1 MNADISAA
9 WEKINEMVRQTFS
22 ILPNLLVALV
32 VFTFFYFV
40 AKWSR
45 TLVRKLITRYQRTR
59 YLGRLLG
66 RLSQGA
72 VILLGLLVS
81 LSIVI
86 PSFHARDLIQVLGL
100 GSVAIG
106 FAFRDIFQNFLAGI
120 LLLITQPFHIG
131 DQIVVTGFEGAVEDI
146 QTRATIIKTY
156 DGRRIVIPN
165 STLFNQS
172 VTVNTAYP
180 IRRSEYDVGIG
191 YGDDVEQAQRL
202 IIEALKN
209 VDSVVAEPAP
219 DTIVQ
224 ALADSNVSIKARW
237 WTKSD
242 RSSVVTT
249 HGKAIAAIKKTLA
262 ESGIDLP
269 FPTQHV
275 LFHDQTEET
284 DGDRS
289 KQREGWPT
297 GNGPI
302 PRPRSIAG
310 AIIAAKDSGRR
321 EEVWNRTAEDG
332 DKRSKVTN

>member
-9 WEKINEMVRQTFS
+9 WEKINEMVRQTYS
-22 ILPNLLVALV
+22 ILPNLLVAFV
-32 VFTFFYFV
+32 VFTIFYLA

-45 TLVRKLITRYQRTR
+45 TLVRSLTTGYQRTR

-131 DQIVVTGFEGAVEDI
+131 DQIVVTGFEGTVEDI

-180 IRRSEYDVGIG
+180 FRRSEYDVGIG
-191 YGDDVEQAQRL
+191 YGDDVEQAQKL
-202 IIEALKN
+202 ILEALRN
-209 VDSVVAEPAP
+209 VDSVVAEPAT

-224 ALADSNVSIKARW
+224 ALADSSVSIKARW

-242 RSSVVTT
+242 RSTVVAT
-249 HGKAIAAIKKTLA
+249 HGKAIAAIKKTLS
-262 ESGIDLP
+262 ENGIDFP
-269 FPTQHV
+269 FPTRHI

-284 DGDRS
+284 DGDRA
-289 KQREGWPT
+289 KQREGWPA
-297 GNGPI
+297 GKGPV
-302 PRPRSIAG
+302 PRPQNIAG
-310 AIIAAKDSGRR
+310 AILLAKVGDGSD
-321 EEVWNRTAEDG
+321 EVWNRTMEDE
-332 DKRSKVTN
+332 DQRSQVAK